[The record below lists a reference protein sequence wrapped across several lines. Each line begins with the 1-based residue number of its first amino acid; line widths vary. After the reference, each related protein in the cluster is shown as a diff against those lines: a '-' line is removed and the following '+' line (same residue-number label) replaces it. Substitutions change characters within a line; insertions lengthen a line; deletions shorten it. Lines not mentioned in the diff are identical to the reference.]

1 MSENKEIKVSKKWIL
16 VVGIIILAIVLLV
29 IFNPFKSN
37 TNVVTEVNE
46 TETHNEEP
54 DGCAVGEICEE
65 IEMNAYDYIMEV
77 MSAPQ
82 YWSYEE
88 FKPFYDMTDQKA
100 YCEPII
106 KAQNGTG
113 WKLVDEKTAS
123 FARGAQGVLTI
134 NFSNNTA
141 NSKIANIERTSDDY
155 HQSNGYENYDLD
167 FNNNIYK
174 QYNMVSPDKVE
185 DMESFR
191 STTSREKWDNG
202 ENYSPFDTR
211 WVIQDTMYYYESLFK
226 EAGCPLL
233 NMPEGT
239 LESYKNKTVKFTKH
253 TKKDNLIHAVWKQ
266 DNYRWDWENLDT
278 YEEIPRNKIETI
290 FDKPVP
296 DSESIK
302 LVIDGGESMEWNYY
316 SPVFLVDVQSDGT
329 SQYLEQEKLLF
340 GWGGNMDGANTG
352 AIALYYIQPLME
364 KIYGYNAVYFVNT
377 DTGVY
382 EDEWSD
388 RYPEVTD
395 KEDVINRI
403 LNTREN
409 NDEIKTLHPN
419 GECLLG
425 EVFQIGETNNYS
437 IKKMVNYMNELINHY
452 NIENPYAEDYLLNFV
467 IAYSLKYQAYLGL
480 M

>member
-1 MSENKEIKVSKKWIL
+1 MSENKEIKVSKKLIL
-16 VVGIIILAIVLLV
+16 VVGIIVLAIVLLV
-29 IFNPFKSN
+29 IFNPFKSD

-88 FKPFYDMTDQKA
+88 FQALYGLTEQKN

-141 NSKIANIERTSDDY
+141 NSVVANGELTDD
-155 HQSNGYENYDLD
+155 NVGYTLGSENYSFD
-167 FNNNIYK
+167 FNNNSYEH
-174 QYNMVSPDKVE
+174 YNTLS
-185 DMESFR
+185 MEKKKIAPFGEL
-191 STTSREKWDNG
+191 TREAWDNG
-202 ENYSPFDTR
+202 ESVSPFDER
-211 WVIQDTMYYYESLFK
+211 WVIQDTMNYYESLFK

-239 LESYKNKTVKFTKH
+239 LESYKNKIVKFTKH
-253 TKKDNLIHAVWKQ
+253 TKKDDLIHAVWKQ

-278 YEEIPRNKIETI
+278 YEEIPRNEIETI

-296 DSESIK
+296 DSESIR
-302 LVIDGGESMEWNYY
+302 LVIDGDEPIEWNYY
-316 SPVFLVDVQSDGT
+316 SPIFLVDVNIDTT
-329 SQYLEQEKLLF
+329 SRYLELDKFAF
-340 GWGGNMDGANTG
+340 GKGNCDALGGAL
-352 AIALYYIQPLME
+352 ALYYIQPLLE
-364 KIYGYNAVYFVNT
+364 KMYGYNAVYFVNT
-377 DTGVY
+377 DTNSN
-382 EDEWSD
+382 ESITDI
-388 RYPEVTD
+388 YPNPTNKSEVI
-395 KEDVINRI
+395 ERI
-403 LNTREN
+403 LNTEHRSN
-409 NDEIKTLHPN
+409 EIKTIHPA
-419 GECLLG
+419 GECKLG
-425 EVFQIGETNNYS
+425 DIYPMMFTDNTSVTKIDNY
-437 IKKMVNYMNELINHY
+437 INELLDHY
-452 NIENPYAEDYLLNFV
+452 NIVSPYSDDYMLNFV
-467 IAYSLKYQAYLGL
+467 IFYSFEYQNILGL
-480 M
+480 R